1 MTSHEKSEVLDLI
14 EIYKT
19 DRRGVVLETLL
30 TELDS
35 KEASLTKAKEYTT
48 KVRSK
53 TTDLILLLAT
63 SMLVLITML
72 MGASM
77 ISTAIV
83 LCVQVIITI
92 SVLSTIHKGGD

>member
-35 KEASLTKAKEYTT
+35 KEASLIKAKEYTT